1 VATSIAII
9 FATNDDLALRAL
21 DGLTQQQLWQA
32 PTQRNNAML
41 WIAGHVV
48 QHSCQFGL
56 LRHYPVNQK
65 PAGNASRLEVTE

>member
-1 VATSIAII
+1 MTTATRSVVATSIAII

-41 WIAGHVV
+41 CTCGVT
-48 QHSCQFGL
+48 
-56 LRHYPVNQK
+56 
-65 PAGNASRLEVTE
+65 SRRSIG